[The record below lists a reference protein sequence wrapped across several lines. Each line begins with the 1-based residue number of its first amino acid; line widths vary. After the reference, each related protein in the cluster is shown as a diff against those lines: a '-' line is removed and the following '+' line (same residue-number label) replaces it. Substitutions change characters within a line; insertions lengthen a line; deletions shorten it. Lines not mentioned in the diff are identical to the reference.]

1 MRRYKYL
8 LLSILLRIFVFFLTN
23 NITQYID
30 IVYLLPTNLL
40 HLSINLSI
48 LIFDILFITDSILYY
63 LKMRDTVLL
72 RISRKEYTFLMIKK
86 TVFSTIEILI
96 IQFVLTFLYFNNA
109 DITMIFIYTFI
120 LYSLYLLCFILLPSY
135 IDNYKLIIIF
145 IMMLL
150 MKFVLK
156 AYFILS

>member
-1 MRRYKYL
+1 M
-8 LLSILLRIFVFFLTN
+8 FFLTN